1 MCCAARA
8 IRDRSCGRSSRSPT
22 ASGTTA
28 NTADGGDGTY
38 RRFTVGP
45 AAPGSN
51 EHTLDRVRHRDY
63 LLDQRTA
70 APAARN
76 WLATA
81 RPTLSIGTVY
91 PELSKF
97 DIPLLPSHDVL
108 IHLHRVTAAGL
119 LPE

>member
-1 MCCAARA
+1 M
-8 IRDRSCGRSSRSPT
+8 
-22 ASGTTA
+22 
-28 NTADGGDGTY
+28 
-38 RRFTVGP
+38 GP